1 MKRFVQIRSTALLLV
16 LAVALSAGA
25 PALIKAQIQVNL
37 APLPLEPPT
46 TGGVA
51 VVERALAKLTT
62 HKRLLVIAAHPDDED
77 TALLTLVARGQGGES
92 AYLSLSRGEGGQN
105 LIGPELGVGL
115 GLLRTREL
123 LAARQVDGGRQF
135 FTRAYDFGYTRSLDE
150 TLRLWPK
157 DVLVEDAVRVIRRFK
172 PQVVVSIFPGV
183 PHPNHGQHQA
193 AGVTAYAAFPL
204 AGDPAALPQLAEE
217 GLVPWTPQ
225 TLYRSAFFDREAP
238 AVTTLPIGVVDP
250 LAGKSIWQLAAASRS
265 QHRSQDMGL
274 LQELGPRDTRV
285 SWVSGGGGADA
296 RELFAGVD
304 TRLQA
309 IAATIPDAERRR
321 HVGEHLDAAQAAAE
335 KTRRSLQ
342 PEQLADAVPGFLEV
356 LKHLRAA
363 HAFLLEPSSGRSD
376 RPEERPAAELIAEK
390 IDVAET
396 GLAAAAGIALEAATL
411 RETLTAGETFPVRA
425 LLWNGGSL
433 AVAGARVELAGEAI
447 APLAGEAKEL
457 AAGAL
462 GTWELQP
469 TVPAAAP
476 PTIPYFL
483 RRPLAGSL
491 YDWTG
496 VPPAER
502 GQPFGP
508 PPLVA
513 RFSFS
518 VDGVPVTLERE
529 VVHVHRDQAQ
539 GEIRRPLRVVPRVEL
554 AAAQELL
561 VWPTGQRQPRRLQVT
576 LDSHA
581 AVPVSGRL
589 EARIDGDG
597 WPEIRPVAFTL
608 DPNDEKTLEL
618 EVRPPATFSPGRY
631 AVHLAAVLE
640 DGQRF
645 DLAVPLVDYP
655 HIRATPRPRPAE
667 VAISAAD
674 VKLPKLTRVGYVR
687 GASDR
692 VPEFLRQIG
701 VPLELL
707 DAPALLEGDLGRYDA
722 IVVGSRAYETNP
734 ALARANH
741 RLLEYAKAGG
751 LVIVQY
757 QQYPFIE
764 GKFAPFPLEI
774 ARPHDRVT
782 DETAA
787 VTLLDPKSPVLHTP
801 NEIRPDDWNGW
812 IQERGLYFAHIW
824 DPAYVP
830 LLSMT
835 DPGGEPEQKGGLL
848 VAPLGKGHYVYT
860 GLAFFRQLPAGVP
873 GAYRLFANLL
883 AIGR

>member
-1 MKRFVQIRSTALLLV
+1 MKRFPQTRIAALLLS
-16 LAVALSAGA
+16 LALALSAGA
-25 PALIKAQIQVNL
+25 ASQVHAQVNL
-37 APLPLEPPT
+37 APQPLDPPA

-51 VVERALAKLTT
+51 VVDRALAKLTT

-77 TALLTLVARGQGGES
+77 TSLLTLVARDMGGES

-105 LIGPELGVGL
+105 LIGRELGAGL

-123 LAARQVDGGRQF
+123 LAARQIDGGRQF
-135 FTRAYDFGYTRSLDE
+135 FSRAYDFGYTRSLDE

-157 DVLVEDAVRVIRRFK
+157 EVLLEDAVRVIRRFR

-193 AGVTAYAAFPL
+193 AGVTAHAAFPA

-225 TLYRSAFFDREAP
+225 VLYRSAFFDRNAP
-238 AVTTLPIGVVDP
+238 AIQLPLGVVDP
-250 LAGKSIWQLAAASRS
+250 LAGKSIYQLAAASRS
-265 QHRSQDMGL
+265 QHRSQDMGR
-274 LQELGPRDTRV
+274 LQELGPQETRV
-285 SWVSGGGGADA
+285 SWVAGGAGA
-296 RELFAGVD
+296 EAKELFAGVD
-304 TRLQA
+304 TRLLA
-309 IAATIPDAERRR
+309 IAATIPDPARRR
-321 HVGEHLDAAQAAAE
+321 HVEEHLDAAEAAAE

-342 PEQLADAVPGFLEV
+342 PERLADAVPGFLEV
-356 LKHLRAA
+356 LKNLRAA
-363 HAFLLEPSSGRSD
+363 HFFLLDAGD

-390 IDVAET
+390 IEVAET
-396 GLAAAAGIALEAATL
+396 GLAAAAGVALETFTE
-411 RETLTAGETFPVRA
+411 RETLTAGEPIPVRSI
-425 LLWNGGSL
+425 LWNSGPL
-433 AVAGARVELAGEAI
+433 PLAGARVELVGEAGG
-447 APLAGEAKEL
+447 APVTGEAKEL
-457 AAGAL
+457 AAGTL
-462 GTWELQP
+462 GTWDLQP

-476 PTIPYFL
+476 PTVPYFL
-483 RRPLAGSL
+483 RRPLVGSL

-496 VPPAER
+496 VPSAAR
-502 GQPFGP
+502 GEPFEA

-529 VVHVHRDQAQ
+529 VVHVHRDQAL
-539 GEIRRPLRVVPRVEL
+539 GEIRRPLRVVPRIEV
-554 AAAQELL
+554 AAAEELL
-561 VWPTGQRQPRRLQVT
+561 VWPTAQRQPRRLQVT

-581 AVPVSGRL
+581 AAPVHGNL
-589 EARIDGDG
+589 EARIEGDS
-597 WPEIRPVAFTL
+597 WPEIRPLPFAL
-608 DPNDEKTLEL
+608 EPGEEKALEL
-618 EVRPPATFSPGRY
+618 EIRPPASFSPGRY
-631 AVHLAAVLE
+631 TVHLAAVLE
-640 DGQRF
+640 DGERF
-645 DLAVPLVDYP
+645 ALAVPLVDYP
-655 HIRATPRPRPAE
+655 HIRATPRPVPAE

-674 VKLPKLTRVGYVR
+674 VQLPKLTRVGYVR

-692 VPEFLRQIG
+692 VPELLRQIG

-707 DAPALLEGDLGRYDA
+707 DARALLEGDLRRYDA
-722 IVVGSRAYETNP
+722 VIVGSRAYETDP

-741 RLLEYAKAGG
+741 RLLEYAKDGG

-787 VTLLDPKSPVLHTP
+787 VTILDPQSPVFHKP

-812 IQERGLYFAHIW
+812 VQERGLYFAHTW
-824 DPAYVP
+824 DSAYVP
-830 LLSMT
+830 LLSMR
-835 DPGGEPEQKGGLL
+835 DPDGEPEQKGGLL
-848 VAPLGKGHYVYT
+848 VAPVGKGHYVYT

-883 AIGR
+883 AIGK

>member
-1 MKRFVQIRSTALLLV
+1 MTRFAQPRFAALLLALTLT
-16 LAVALSAGA
+16 LAFSARA
-25 PALIKAQIQVNL
+25 TAQVNL
-37 APLPLEPPT
+37 APLPLEPPA

-77 TALLTLVARGQGGES
+77 TSLLTFVAREMGGES

-105 LIGPELGVGL
+105 LIGRELGVGL

-150 TLRLWPK
+150 TLGLWPK

-204 AGDPAALPQLAEE
+204 AGDPAALPQLAAE

-225 TLYRSAFFDREAP
+225 TLYRSAFFDRNAP
-238 AVTTLPIGVVDP
+238 AIPVPLGVVDP
-250 LAGKSIWQLAAASRS
+250 LAGKSIYQLAAASRS
-265 QHRSQDMGL
+265 MHRSQDMGR
-274 LQELGPRDTRV
+274 LQELGPQETRV

-296 RELFAGVD
+296 KELFAGVD

-309 IAATIPDAERRR
+309 IAASIPDAERRR
-321 HVGEHLDAAQAAAE
+321 HVGEHLDAAQVAAE
-335 KTRRSLQ
+335 KARRSLQ
-342 PEQLADAVPGFLEV
+342 PERLADAVPGILEA

-363 HAFLLEPSSGRSD
+363 HAFLLEKGE
-376 RPEERPAAELIAEK
+376 RPEERPALDLIAEK
-390 IDVAET
+390 IDVAEI
-396 GLAAAAGIALEAATL
+396 GLAAAAGLGLEAATESESL
-411 RETLTAGETFPVRA
+411 IAGESFPVRA
-425 LLWNGGSL
+425 VLWNSGSL
-433 AVAGARVELAGEAI
+433 PVSGARVSLLGTASEPVEGES
-447 APLAGEAKEL
+447 KEL
-457 AAGAL
+457 AAGTL
-462 GTWELQP
+462 GTWELKP
-469 TVPAAAP
+469 TVPAAAA
-476 PTIPYFL
+476 PTLPYFL
-483 RRPLAGSL
+483 RHPLKKSL
-491 YDWTG
+491 YDWTD
-496 VPPAER
+496 VAPAER
-502 GQPFGP
+502 GEPFGP
-508 PPLVA
+508 PPLAA

-518 VDGVPVTLERE
+518 VDGVPVVLERE
-529 VVHVHRDQAQ
+529 VVHVHRDQAV
-539 GEIRRPLRVVPRVEL
+539 GEIRRPLRVVPKVEV
-554 AAAQELL
+554 AAAEDLL
-561 VWPTGQRQPRRLQVT
+561 VWPTAQREPRRLQVT
-576 LDSHA
+576 LESHA
-581 AVPVSGRL
+581 PAPVTGRL
-589 EARIDGDG
+589 EARIEGDS
-597 WPEIRPVAFTL
+597 WPEIKPLSFAL
-608 DPNDEKTLEL
+608 EPGEEKTLEL
-618 EVRPPATFSPGRY
+618 EVRPPAAITPGRY
-631 AVHLAAVLE
+631 AVQLAAVLE

-645 DLAVPLVDYP
+645 DLALPLVDYP
-655 HIRATPRPRPAE
+655 HIRATPQPKPAQ

-707 DAPALLEGDLGRYDA
+707 DAHALLDGDLGRYDA
-722 IVVGSRAYETNP
+722 VVVGSRAYETDP
-734 ALARANH
+734 VLVRANH
-741 RLLEYAKAGG
+741 RLLDYAKAGG

-764 GKFAPFPLEI
+764 GKLAPFPLDI

-787 VTLLDPKSPVLHTP
+787 VTLLDPKSPVFHTP

-812 IQERGLYFAHIW
+812 VQERGLYFMHTW
-824 DPAYVP
+824 DAAYVP